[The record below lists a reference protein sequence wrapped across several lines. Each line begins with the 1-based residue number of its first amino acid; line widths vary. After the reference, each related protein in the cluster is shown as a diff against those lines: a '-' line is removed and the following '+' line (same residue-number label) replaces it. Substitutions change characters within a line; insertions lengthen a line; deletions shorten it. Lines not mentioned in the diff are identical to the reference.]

1 MGRPPSSE
9 KKGVKKG
16 PWTPEED
23 IILVSYIQEHGPGNW
38 RAVPTNTGL
47 LRCSKSCRL
56 RWTNYLRPGIKRGNF
71 TEQEEKTIIHLQAL
85 LGNRWAAIASYLPQR
100 TDNDIKNY
108 WNTHLKKKL
117 QNSQGHGVGDDGND
131 TSGSNSEASSSAS
144 KGQWERRL
152 QTDIH
157 MAKQALCEA
166 LSLDK
171 SPTTTTTA
179 SPAASVQAPPPP
191 VSTIAPPVQTS
202 STSYA
207 SNADNIARLLQT
219 WMKRSP
225 NSSTSSQ
232 DHQTNSSD
240 ITTAHEYSN
249 SINNNNNYPQVGNT
263 SAAGYS
269 SASEGHTPERGVA
282 SGRDMGSLFNINN
295 SSNKYST
302 SRDISMDDAATFRM
316 ENNVNNGLFMLQDH
330 DEDKPNVDNSNSL
343 YHQQQRLQQ
352 VPSLT
357 LIEKWLF
364 DDVTAATPRAGQDN
378 LMVNMF

>member
-1 MGRPPSSE
+1 MHR
-9 KKGVKKG
+9 KIYCCAVKIFG
-16 PWTPEED
+16 D
-23 IILVSYIQEHGPGNW
+23 
-38 RAVPTNTGL
+38 L
-47 LRCSKSCRL
+47 LEANDWFCEL
-56 RWTNYLRPGIKRGNF
+56 
-71 TEQEEKTIIHLQAL
+71 
-85 LGNRWAAIASYLPQR
+85 NRWAAIASYLPQR

-117 QNSQGHGVGDDGND
+117 LKSQGCVGDDHNE
-131 TSGSNSEASSSAS
+131 TSGANSEASSSGS

-171 SPTTTTTA
+171 SPATSTTTTSTTATA
-179 SPAASVQAPPPP
+179 SPAASVQAPAPPNSS
-191 VSTIAPPVQTS
+191 VAPPVQTS
-202 STSYA
+202 SASYA
-207 SNADNIARLLQT
+207 SNTDNIARLLQG

-240 ITTAHEYSN
+240 MTTGHEYSN
-249 SINNNNNYPQVGNT
+249 SINNNNNYHQIGST

-269 SASEGHTPERGVA
+269 SASEGQTPEHRIARGR
-282 SGRDMGSLFNINN
+282 GGMESLYNIYNN
-295 SSNKYST
+295 SSAKYS
-302 SRDISMDDAATFRM
+302 SPAEVSMDDAANFRM

-330 DEDKPNVDNSNSL
+330 DEDKQNVNNSASL
-343 YHQQQRLQQ
+343 YHHQQQLRQ

-357 LIEKWLF
+357 LIEKWLL
-364 DDVTAATPRAGQDN
+364 DDVTAATPRPGPDN
-378 LMVNMF
+378 LMMNIF